1 MDLTQIV
8 LIIIASITILSIL
21 PERADKSRNILA
33 GGGIAVII
41 LAMTRY
47 IGKDGVTEFEVG
59 LIYSELIKWDVLV
72 LIIFLS
78 IFVDMLDDLG
88 YFEYIG
94 IHLVK
99 ITKGDQKKLFVS
111 LGVMMFFMSAFLDNV
126 TAIILLSSLTI
137 TVCRRLEI
145 SPIPYISYLTF
156 MTGVGALLT
165 PVGSVPNIIINSGA
179 RISFAKWVGIMS
191 GFALVSMGITTIYF
205 LRIYKKQLIYT
216 LSDDKKEE
224 LTYLDPNQVIKG
236 MKDVYLAT
244 ALIGLLVVLFVI
256 AEQVHIGIEIMA
268 AGTAIITMILTRT
281 PSRGVWAK
289 VDWNTLFFFSGL
301 FIVVGALDFTG
312 ALNPISS
319 LIEDMI
325 KTNPT
330 VLLLLV
336 ILLGGLVST
345 GLNNIPIS
353 LLLTS
358 IFLEVTGVTEVGI
371 EYWFALVIATNIG
384 ASLTPIG
391 SVIVIIAFE
400 ILRKSGNEIKLS
412 HYFSITFP
420 LFIIISFIGFGY
432 LTIITELGWIT

>member
-1 MDLTQIV
+1 MDLTQIA

-33 GGGIAVII
+33 GGGIAILI
-41 LAMTRY
+41 LAMTEY
-47 IGKDGVTEFEVG
+47 VGKEGEKFEIEM
-59 LIYSELIKWDVLV
+59 IYSQLIKWDVLV

-94 IHLVK
+94 IRLVK

-111 LGVMMFFMSAFLDNV
+111 LGIMMFFMSAFLDNV

-179 RISFAKWVGIMS
+179 RISFVKWVGIMS

-224 LTYLDPNQVIKG
+224 LTYLDPNQVIKS

-244 ALIGLLVVLFVI
+244 ALVGLLVVLFVI

-268 AGTAIITMILTRT
+268 AGLAIITMILTKT
-281 PSRGVWAK
+281 QSRGVWAK

-319 LIEDMI
+319 LIEDMFE
-325 KTNPT
+325 TNPT
-330 VLLLLV
+330 LLLFAV
-336 ILLGGLVST
+336 IFIGGLVST

-358 IFLEVTGVTEVGI
+358 IFLEVAGVADIGI

-400 ILRKSGNEIKLS
+400 ILRKSGHEIKLR
-412 HYFSITFP
+412 HYFSVTFP
-420 LFIIISFIGFGY
+420 LFVIISFIGFGY